1 VSDHVDYQPY
11 VGERHPAGSG
21 DADTAAGG
29 GRRSYVPL
37 FGRIVLANLAV
48 LLVACFVIYVVVTP
62 ARLSKLATDEALVV
76 TLCLV
81 TLVNLVLVRRVVVP
95 LQQLTLF
102 ARRFDPVEPG
112 TRFPGAGERSE
123 AGELA
128 LTFNEMLERLEH
140 ERAESARS
148 VLAAH
153 EGERLRVAQ
162 ELHDEVGQTLT
173 AVLLQLSRV
182 HGRLDGELGPVLG
195 EAQDAVRDSL
205 EDVRRIATELRPE
218 TLAELGL
225 VSALATLSEN
235 FSRRTGILVE
245 QDLQPDLPAL
255 PEETEL
261 AVYRVAQEAL
271 TNVARHADAD
281 RTELRLLD
289 GATELTLVVRD
300 YGRGLPGP
308 RVDGNGIR
316 GMRERAGA
324 IGGRVRVGAPPEG
337 PGSEVRLEVPL
348 TR

>member
-1 VSDHVDYQPY
+1 MSDQTKAP
-11 VGERHPAGSG
+11 PA
-21 DADTAAGG
+21 G
-29 GRRSYVPL
+29 GRRGYVPL

-81 TLVNLVLVRRVVVP
+81 TLVNLILVRRVVVP

-102 ARRFDPVEPG
+102 ARRVDPTEPG
-112 TRFPGAGERSE
+112 TRFPGAGEHSE
-123 AGELA
+123 AGELS
-128 LTFNEMLERLEH
+128 LTFNEMFERMEH

-195 EAQDAVRDSL
+195 EAQDAVRASL

-225 VSALATLSEN
+225 VSALATLSQN
-235 FSRRTGILVE
+235 FGRRTGFVVE
-245 QDLQPDLPAL
+245 QELQSDLPAL

-271 TNVARHADAD
+271 TNVARHAQSD
-281 RTELRLLD
+281 RTELRLQN
-289 GATELTLVVRD
+289 GAGQLTLVVRD
-300 YGRGLPGP
+300 YGRGPQGSRLE
-308 RVDGNGIR
+308 GNGIR

-324 IGGRVRVGAPPEG
+324 IGGRVRVGPPPQG

-348 TR
+348 SR

>member
-1 VSDHVDYQPY
+1 VGDQADHHPY
-11 VGERHPAGSG
+11 TRSR
-21 DADTAAGG
+21 DARPEAGG
-29 GRRSYVPL
+29 GRRGYVPL
-37 FGRIVLANLAV
+37 FGRILLGNLAV

-102 ARRFDPVEPG
+102 ARRVDPAEPG

-195 EAQDAVRDSL
+195 EAQDAVRESL

-245 QDLQPDLPAL
+245 QDLQTDLPAL
-255 PEETEL
+255 SEETEL

-271 TNVARHADAD
+271 TNVARHAESD
-281 RTELRLLD
+281 RTELHLLD
-289 GATELTLVVRD
+289 GAAQLTLVVRD
-300 YGRGLPGP
+300 YGRGLPGS

-324 IGGRVRVGAPPEG
+324 IGGRVWVGAPPEG

-348 TR
+348 RR